1 MTNPNILY
9 PFIYPKMVKET
20 VFLKNCI
27 SNPNIIIGDYT
38 YYHDYTSP
46 ERFEEKKCQELL
58 FFVN

>member
-27 SNPNIIIGDYT
+27 SNPNIIIGDILIIMIT
-38 YYHDYTSP
+38 PTQKDL
-46 ERFEEKKCQELL
+46 RKKMSGTA